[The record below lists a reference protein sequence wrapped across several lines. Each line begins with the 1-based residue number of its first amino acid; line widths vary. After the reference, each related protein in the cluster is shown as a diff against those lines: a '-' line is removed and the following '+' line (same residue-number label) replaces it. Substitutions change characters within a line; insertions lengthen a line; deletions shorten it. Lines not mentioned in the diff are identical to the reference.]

1 MQVAEILSDIT
12 SLRVCGHN
20 EALSLVNANQSLA
33 ETSATETSN
42 SSTVNASHDAPETQL
57 NNKQDHLR
65 RAKELV
71 KLHYEFKSRHSDG
84 EVDSALRKSREDV
97 EKVLA
102 ELA

>member
-33 ETSATETSN
+33 DTSATEISN
-42 SSTVNASHDAPETQL
+42 SSTVNASHDTQL

-84 EVDSALRKSREDV
+84 EVDSALQKSREDV
-97 EKVLA
+97 EQVLA